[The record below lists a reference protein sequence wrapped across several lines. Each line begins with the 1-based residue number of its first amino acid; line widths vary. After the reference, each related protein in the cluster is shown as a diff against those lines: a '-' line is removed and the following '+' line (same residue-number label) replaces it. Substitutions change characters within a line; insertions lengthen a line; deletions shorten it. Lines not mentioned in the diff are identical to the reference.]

1 MVIREADKLFIYFFI
16 SLLLLNFSICKK
28 DTKKTVTKPSKYR
41 FSNLDL
47 EFRFIESKY
56 KISSKDLKNIK
67 HFANSVKSLL
77 KSLIYSNLNKKK
89 ITLDQKLLDNFEI
102 EYDYNE
108 PLIHK
113 EEVLNKHLIILFSFS
128 KRKSKLFKTT
138 IYKEN
143 KSLMRNPDKNYCNIG
158 LITISLSKYKQYLNN
173 PNYFKVLLVKEI
185 FYLLGFRKPYFIT
198 KKLRTNF
205 NEVPEYLIQNLKSFN
220 SYKKYLS
227 LTDRVYEPV
236 SFRDNGRFYQSEWPK
251 RYDIKDI
258 MSSGFDKYSPITELT
273 LNIFNDL
280 KFYSINNCDVV
291 KYRAG
296 FGRGFSCLRPDMKC
310 VDIKELNS
318 KYFME
323 YVIYKQSWKCYVN
336 SKENIKN
343 KQCGVLFGSLCNIKL
358 EWRFCPIYS
367 EIKYNY
373 DKNELPI
380 PELKN
385 YNSVKLR
392 LIKRG
397 QYCPNYFPRNIF
409 FTIPD
414 SIFDEYKREEYTSKI
429 IEEIKSINKDVEY
442 EEITLTE
449 KDRKYFATYEA
460 TEEYYS
466 RDCVM
471 KVMNNSGVIRSYST
485 LNSHNLLLKQPF
497 QSITYKKTPKF
508 QKIYSFINFS
518 ILSHKDLTYTYY
530 LEMKKNFPEE
540 YNYIAETYFYPEEK
554 DKIENLLKDYKVT
567 PDDLWLI
574 KPKSGSL
581 GHGIRI
587 FLTLDDIPKEFLL
600 TRYINPPHLI
610 NKKKYDFRI
619 YILITGLAP
628 FRMYMYTEGLVRF
641 ASEEYS
647 TDIKDLKENYRHLT
661 NISLNKKNLK
671 SFVTATDVDTEE
683 GNRWSFQAYK
693 EYCKRNNI
701 DFDYI
706 FEQMKDNSIKAFISV
721 HKEYYEK
728 IKSKKQETFN
738 FFELHGL
745 DYLPDKNLKLYFLE
759 GNDRPSLIMSDINDR
774 KLKPQLVADM
784 LNIVG
789 IIPYSHEYNDDFK
802 PWEDK
807 EQMFPYYENEKERIR
822 FNVDE
827 AVCELGRPRGK
838 FELIFPLKENI
849 DKYEKLF
856 KLKLIENKLFW
867 KHIKEN
873 S

>member
-1 MVIREADKLFIYFFI
+1 M
-16 SLLLLNFSICKK
+16 
-28 DTKKTVTKPSKYR
+28 
-41 FSNLDL
+41 
-47 EFRFIESKY
+47 
-56 KISSKDLKNIK
+56 
-67 HFANSVKSLL
+67 
-77 KSLIYSNLNKKK
+77 
-89 ITLDQKLLDNFEI
+89 
-102 EYDYNE
+102 
-108 PLIHK
+108 
-113 EEVLNKHLIILFSFS
+113 
-128 KRKSKLFKTT
+128 
-138 IYKEN
+138 
-143 KSLMRNPDKNYCNIG
+143 
-158 LITISLSKYKQYLNN
+158 
-173 PNYFKVLLVKEI
+173 
-185 FYLLGFRKPYFIT
+185 
-198 KKLRTNF
+198 
-205 NEVPEYLIQNLKSFN
+205 
-220 SYKKYLS
+220 
-227 LTDRVYEPV
+227 
-236 SFRDNGRFYQSEWPK
+236 
-251 RYDIKDI
+251 
-258 MSSGFDKYSPITELT
+258 
-273 LNIFNDL
+273 
-280 KFYSINNCDVV
+280 
-291 KYRAG
+291 
-296 FGRGFSCLRPDMKC
+296 
-310 VDIKELNS
+310 
-318 KYFME
+318 
-323 YVIYKQSWKCYVN
+323 
-336 SKENIKN
+336 
-343 KQCGVLFGSLCNIKL
+343 
-358 EWRFCPIYS
+358 
-367 EIKYNY
+367 KYNY
-373 DKNELPI
+373 DKNEIPI
-380 PELKN
+380 PELNN
-385 YNSVKLR
+385 YDSVQFK

-397 QYCPNYFPRNIF
+397 KYCPNYFPRNIF
-409 FTIPD
+409 FSVPD
-414 SIFDEYKREEYTSKI
+414 NVFDEYNREEYTSKI
-429 IEEIKSINKDVEY
+429 MEEIRSINKDVEY
-442 EEITLTE
+442 EEITLTA
-449 KDRKYFATYEA
+449 KDRKYFVTYEA

-471 KVMNNSGVIRSYST
+471 KVMNNSGIIRSYST

-587 FLTLDDIPKEFLL
+587 FLSLDDIPKEFLL

-610 NKKKYDFRI
+610 NNKKYDFRI
-619 YILITGLAP
+619 YILVTGLAP
-628 FRMYMYTEGLVRF
+628 FRMYIYTEGLVRF

-647 TDIKDLKENYRHLT
+647 TDIKDLTENYRHLT

-671 SFVTATDVDTEE
+671 SFKTATDVDTEE

-693 EYCKRNNI
+693 EYCKRNDIN
-701 DFDYI
+701 FDEI

-728 IKSKKQETFN
+728 IKSKKQESFN

-827 AVCELGRPRGK
+827 AICELGRPRGK
-838 FELIFPLKENI
+838 FELIFPLKDNI
-849 DKYEKLF
+849 DKYSKLF
-856 KLKLIENKLFW
+856 KLNLIENKLFW
-867 KHIKEN
+867 EHIKNN